1 MSASAPSLFDDA
13 SAPQIKADVT
23 NHRRNLVDMMHDG
36 FYLLFLLRHK
46 VEPQEAG
53 VFRQRIQDFLT
64 QFERNAKRENASTE
78 DIFDAKYA
86 FCAAV
91 DEAILSSQF
100 SIRDEWERQPL
111 QLLLF
116 GVHLAGEQYF
126 DKLEELR
133 RLGAPRVQALE
144 IFYHC
149 LLHGFRGKY
158 LLEGPEKLNYLIA
171 RVGDEVAYHKG
182 KRAGFAPNWAIP
194 DRVRHAL
201 NNEIPIWVIAC
212 VMAMMAVLGYVGLH
226 SYLGH
231 QTASMLAPY
240 VDIFKAAPRPAHVNI
255 TLP

>member
-1 MSASAPSLFDDA
+1 MRQIRAADQRQRTHNGRKARNVDVQQDRHQEEGPENQHQHGYRAKERDHSSQRETDDSAS
-13 SAPQIKADVT
+13 
-23 NHRRNLVDMMHDG
+23 HG
-36 FYLLFLLRHK
+36 
-46 VEPQEAG
+46 
-53 VFRQRIQDFLT
+53 
-64 QFERNAKRENASTE
+64 ERNAKRENASTE